1 MNDTPGMANRQ
12 IARAAGTVMVAFV
25 ISNLAGL
32 VRQILVSQA
41 FGTLA
46 VMEAFNAANRV
57 SETLFTLV
65 AGGALASAFIPTFT
79 GLLTQE
85 KKDQAWK
92 LASAVANLVLILLT
106 IGSALAAVFAP
117 QITRHILAPGF
128 ANDPVK
134 EALTIDLL
142 RLMLPSAVIFGLSGL
157 VMGVLN
163 SHQHFLVPAL
173 TPAMYQL
180 GMIFGV
186 LVLSPSLGIYGL
198 AWGVLIGA
206 ALHLVLQL
214 PSLLRLGGAYTRGLG
229 LQIPEVREVAR
240 LMAPR
245 LLGVAVVQLN
255 FWVNTRLASQMPEGS
270 VTGVVL
276 AFSLMLM
283 PQAAISQSIAIAA
296 MPMFSAQVS
305 LGKLAEMRSSLAA
318 SLRGALILSLPA
330 AIGLIMLRKPL
341 VAVLYQRGAFTA
353 QSTELVAWALLWY
366 AAGLVGHALVEILSR
381 AFYSLHDT
389 RTPVMIGA
397 GAMTLN
403 VLFSYAFSSLFL
415 SWGWLPHGGL
425 ALANS
430 TATAL
435 EAAALWLL
443 MSRRLEGLQG
453 KKVFSGAFLSL
464 LASLMMGG
472 ALGGWL
478 LFLGNQPT
486 WFVAGGGLVLGVL
499 VFVFFAY
506 LLRISE
512 LRQVSALV
520 GNRLQS
526 WRKIQ
531 RP

>member
-1 MNDTPGMANRQ
+1 
-12 IARAAGTVMVAFV
+12 MVAFV

-32 VRQILVSQA
+32 ARQILVSQA

-65 AGGALASAFIPTFT
+65 AGGALSSAFIPTFT
-79 GLLTQE
+79 TLLAQN
-85 KKDQAWK
+85 KQKQAWK
-92 LASAVANLVLILLT
+92 LASAIANLVLIVLV
-106 IGSALAAVFAP
+106 IGAALAAIFAP
-117 QITRHILAPGF
+117 QITRYILAPGF
-128 ANDPVK
+128 AADPLK
-134 EALTIDLL
+134 EQLTIDLL

-214 PSLLRLGGAYTRGLG
+214 PALFRLGGFYAPGLG
-229 LQIPEVREVAR
+229 LNVPDVREVAS
-240 LMAPR
+240 LMGPR

-255 FWVNTRLASQMPEGS
+255 FWVNTRLASQMSEGS

-296 MPMFSAQVS
+296 MPMFSAQVA
-305 LGKLAEMRSSLAA
+305 LGRLAEMRSSLAA
-318 SLRGALILSLPA
+318 SLRGAIMLSLPA
-330 AIGLIMLRKPL
+330 AVGLIMLRKPL
-341 VAVLYQRGAFTA
+341 VALLYQRGAFT
-353 QSTELVAWALLWY
+353 QHSTELVAWALMWY
-366 AAGLVGHALVEILSR
+366 AAGLVGHAVVEILSR
-381 AFYSLHDT
+381 AFYALHDT
-389 RTPVMIGA
+389 RTPVLVGA

-403 VLFSYAFSSLFL
+403 ILFSYALAALFS
-415 SWGWLPHGGL
+415 SWGWMPHGGL

-430 TATAL
+430 LATTL
-435 EAAALWLL
+435 EGAALWLI
-443 MSRRLEGLQG
+443 MRRRLAGMQG
-453 KKVFSGAFLSL
+453 AQVFSGAFLSL
-464 LASLMMGG
+464 AASALMGAALA
-472 ALGGWL
+472 GWMV
-478 LFLGNQPT
+478 FLKDQPV
-486 WFVAGGGLVLGVL
+486 WFLAGGGVVFGGSVFILFA
-499 VFVFFAY
+499 FVF
-506 LLRISE
+506 RIPEMRRVATFLS
-512 LRQVSALV
+512 R
-520 GNRLQS
+520 RLAQQF
-526 WRKIQ
+526 KQ
-531 RP
+531 RI